1 MKQLFLIILSA
12 LMLAGA
18 GTVAKVE
25 SRASALALPRCSN
38 VSVAKDLRVLVM
50 TPTPKMHCE
59 NCENKIKK
67 NLRFEKGVVKI
78 ETSVPEQTVA
88 VTYDATKTDVKKLQA
103 AMKQIGYDTKVVS
116 DKPQAKPAKEKK
128 KK

>member
-1 MKQLFLIILSA
+1 MKQILLVILSA
-12 LMLAGA
+12 LMLMGA
-18 GTVAKVE
+18 QE
-25 SRASALALPRCSN
+25 
-38 VSVAKDLRVLVM
+38 LRVLVM
-50 TPTPKMHCE
+50 TPTPQMHCE

-78 ETSVPEQTVA
+78 ETSVKEQTVA
-88 VTYDATKTDVKKLQA
+88 VTYDAAKTDVKKLQA

-116 DKPQAKPAKEKK
+116 DKPQAQPAKEKK

>member
-1 MKQLFLIILSA
+1 MKQFLLILMSA
-12 LMLAGA
+12 LMLM
-18 GTVAKVE
+18 
-25 SRASALALPRCSN
+25 SA
-38 VSVAKDLRVLVM
+38 AKDLRVLVM
-50 TPTPKMHCE
+50 TPTPQMHCE

-78 ETSVPEQTVA
+78 ETSVPDQTVV
-88 VTYDATKTDVKKLQA
+88 VTYDPSKTDVKKLQA

-116 DKPQAKPAKEKK
+116 DKLQPQTAKEKK

>member
-1 MKQLFLIILSA
+1 MKQLFLVILSA
-12 LMLAGA
+12 LMLMGA
-18 GTVAKVE
+18 
-25 SRASALALPRCSN
+25 S
-38 VSVAKDLRVLVM
+38 KDLRVLVM
-50 TPTPKMHCE
+50 TPTPQMHCE

-88 VTYDATKTDVKKLQA
+88 VTYDASKTDVKKLQA

-116 DKPQAKPAKEKK
+116 DKLQPQTAKEKK

>member
-12 LMLAGA
+12 LMLMGA
-18 GTVAKVE
+18 G
-25 SRASALALPRCSN
+25 
-38 VSVAKDLRVLVM
+38 KDLRVLVM
-50 TPTPKMHCE
+50 TPTPQMHCE

-78 ETSVPEQTVA
+78 ETSVPNQTVA
-88 VTYDATKTDVKKLQA
+88 VTYDANKTDVKKLQA

-116 DKPQAKPAKEKK
+116 DKPQARPDKDKK
-128 KK
+128 KE